1 MPQSILV
8 VDDDADTLTLIGLT
22 LQRRGFEVIK
32 AQSGQQAMGLLSHD
46 LPDLVVLDVMMP
58 HMDGYEVCR
67 EIKADPRTANLP
79 IVMLTAKAQTSSQ
92 LEGFRA
98 GAIDYI
104 TKPVHPQDL
113 VARIQAVLDRTRP
126 APVESTARLI
136 AVSGAKGGV
145 GATTLAVN
153 LAVALAAH
161 KRTILVDLE
170 MSGSAALHLG
180 LASAPGLNELIGY
193 EGDPIEPKMVAQMLQ
208 SHASGL
214 QLLAAAD
221 SPIDPARATLIIN
234 HLLSQCEVLILDL
247 GWGMGQTVRTLAPR
261 CQSFILATD
270 ADRASLT
277 QANRLWHMLTEVG
290 TAPEAIQLVW
300 VNRQGTPDGTATAA
314 IQSVLGQPPVATV
327 GPAADTMYTAL
338 ENGQPLVAAVPEHTV
353 SREITA
359 LADSLLPTG

>member
-8 VDDDADTLTLIGLT
+8 IDDDSDTLTLIGLT

-32 AQSGQQAMGLLSHD
+32 AQSGQQAIGLLSHD

-113 VARIQAVLDRTRP
+113 VARIQAVLDSTRP
-126 APVESTARLI
+126 AAAEPAAQLI

-153 LAVALAAH
+153 LALAVAARQ
-161 KRTILVDLE
+161 RTILVDLE
-170 MSGSAALHLG
+170 MSMPAACNSWRL
-180 LASAPGLNELIGY
+180 
-193 EGDPIEPKMVAQMLQ
+193 V
-208 SHASGL
+208 
-214 QLLAAAD
+214 
-221 SPIDPARATLIIN
+221 
-234 HLLSQCEVLILDL
+234 
-247 GWGMGQTVRTLAPR
+247 TVRSTR
-261 CQSFILATD
+261 
-270 ADRASLT
+270 RA
-277 QANRLWHMLTEVG
+277 R
-290 TAPEAIQLVW
+290 P
-300 VNRQGTPDGTATAA
+300 
-314 IQSVLGQPPVATV
+314 
-327 GPAADTMYTAL
+327 
-338 ENGQPLVAAVPEHTV
+338 
-353 SREITA
+353 
-359 LADSLLPTG
+359 

>member
-8 VDDDADTLTLIGLT
+8 IDDDADTLTLIGLT

-32 AQSGQQAMGLLSHD
+32 AQSGQQAIGLLSHD

-113 VARIQAVLDRTRP
+113 VARIQAVLDRSQP
-126 APVESTARLI
+126 AAVEPTARLI

-180 LASAPGLNELIGY
+180 LAP
-193 EGDPIEPKMVAQMLQ
+193 
-208 SHASGL
+208 
-214 QLLAAAD
+214 
-221 SPIDPARATLIIN
+221 
-234 HLLSQCEVLILDL
+234 
-247 GWGMGQTVRTLAPR
+247 
-261 CQSFILATD
+261 
-270 ADRASLT
+270 
-277 QANRLWHMLTEVG
+277 
-290 TAPEAIQLVW
+290 
-300 VNRQGTPDGTATAA
+300 
-314 IQSVLGQPPVATV
+314 
-327 GPAADTMYTAL
+327 
-338 ENGQPLVAAVPEHTV
+338 
-353 SREITA
+353 
-359 LADSLLPTG
+359 